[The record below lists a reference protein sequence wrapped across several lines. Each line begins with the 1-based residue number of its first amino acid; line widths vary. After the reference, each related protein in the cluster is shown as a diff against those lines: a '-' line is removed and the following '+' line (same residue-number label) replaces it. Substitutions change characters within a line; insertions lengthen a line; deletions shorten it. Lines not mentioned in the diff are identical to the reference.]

1 MEKDYSYNQPSSS
14 DEYDITSLLQA
25 EAEMYADEA
34 ESSYNIAEPVQ
45 YPPQPEADDG
55 IPTTCYC
62 GGEPVVATSY
72 TPKDPGRRYF
82 TCDNVDDGD
91 CHVRKWWDVAVMEEM
106 SDFQTQLRQLKDQG
120 NESEEKLV
128 KLEKTVCELSKKK
141 SRVTNG
147 FELVVCLMEELQRLQ
162 TRVSNL
168 ASVCKIHSDL
178 LGSVANVLMS
188 LVSRRGGNDL
198 PKRIK
203 SLLVLGLTPVK
214 TLWSAMSRKLRWARI
229 NEQVCKFVGCFDAAL
244 REQRSGQNDD
254 DEMKAALEIFYN
266 DYSIKFNLEHAW
278 RELRHDKKWCSTYLA
293 KDSVKEKLKQ
303 VLEVDGEEAMGRPVG
318 VKAVKAA
325 SKRKKSAKEEELS
338 KLQGLFEIKQKISNQ
353 KLFDRLLVKKEP
365 LSEMEISLKLKLM
378 SEIRRFRMNKE
389 LFMRIVHGLS
399 EDVPFFRQSRDA
411 TGRFGL
417 SPLQK
422 CTVAVRLLAYGSAAD
437 TIDEYLRL
445 GESTELSCLHNFTEG
460 IIQLFG
466 DEYLRK
472 PTPEHLQRL
481 LDIGEKHGFPGMVG
495 SIDCMHWEWKN
506 CPTAWKGQLEY
517 VVNGHMYK
525 LAYYLTDGIHP
536 KWSTFI
542 QSISH
547 PQGPKAELFAKV
559 QEATR
564 KYVERAFGVLQT
576 RFAIVKNPALS
587 LDKEKIGKIMTACI
601 ILHNMIVENER
612 DGYTWYDISEFEE
625 GDVTRSSR
633 VDTDRPTNIAN
644 MLGIQN
650 DVREKRIHEQ
660 LKNDLIEN
668 IWNKFGDEN

>member
-147 FELVVCLMEELQRLQ
+147 FELVVCLMVCVLVLIGLVVMKSFKGFKRECL
-162 TRVSNL
+162 TSRVSV
-168 ASVCKIHSDL
+168 SKDL
-178 LGSVANVLMS
+178 V
-188 LVSRRGGNDL
+188 VSNEQKAGAFW
-198 PKRIK
+198 KRIQDYYNA
-203 SLLVLGLTPVK
+203 SPHL
-214 TLWSAMSRKLRWARI
+214 
-229 NEQVCKFVGCFDAAL
+229 
-244 REQRSGQNDD
+244 RSGQNDD

-378 SEIRRFRMNKE
+378 SE
-389 LFMRIVHGLS
+389 
-399 EDVPFFRQSRDA
+399 
-411 TGRFGL
+411 
-417 SPLQK
+417 
-422 CTVAVRLLAYGSAAD
+422 
-437 TIDEYLRL
+437 
-445 GESTELSCLHNFTEG
+445 
-460 IIQLFG
+460 
-466 DEYLRK
+466 
-472 PTPEHLQRL
+472 
-481 LDIGEKHGFPGMVG
+481 
-495 SIDCMHWEWKN
+495 
-506 CPTAWKGQLEY
+506 
-517 VVNGHMYK
+517 
-525 LAYYLTDGIHP
+525 
-536 KWSTFI
+536 
-542 QSISH
+542 
-547 PQGPKAELFAKV
+547 
-559 QEATR
+559 
-564 KYVERAFGVLQT
+564 
-576 RFAIVKNPALS
+576 
-587 LDKEKIGKIMTACI
+587 
-601 ILHNMIVENER
+601 
-612 DGYTWYDISEFEE
+612 
-625 GDVTRSSR
+625 
-633 VDTDRPTNIAN
+633 
-644 MLGIQN
+644 ML
-650 DVREKRIHEQ
+650 
-660 LKNDLIEN
+660 
-668 IWNKFGDEN
+668 